1 MKMIQLKTKLWVDA
15 LLRRA
20 EIESA
25 AAYVIRHGD
34 EDAGAVLLK
43 IANLTGLA
51 ELFVPVRDKNGDR
64 IWARWREEWVPE
76 AEVDAY
82 CRRRAEDDPD
92 IWVIEI
98 EDRKGRNF
106 LTEPVADS

>member
-20 EIESA
+20 EIGLAS
-25 AAYVIRHGD
+25 AYVIRHGD

-43 IANLTGLA
+43 VANLTGQA
-51 ELFVPVRDKNGDR
+51 ALFVPARDENGDR
-64 IWARWREEWVPE
+64 IWTRFRDDWVAE
-76 AEVDAY
+76 AEVDTY
-82 CRRRAEDDPD
+82 CRRRADGDPD
-92 IWVIEI
+92 IWVVEI

>member
-1 MKMIQLKTKLWVDA
+1 MKMIQLRTKFWVEA

-20 EIESA
+20 EIGLA

-34 EDAGAVLLK
+34 EDAGAVLVK
-43 IANLTGLA
+43 VANLTGQA
-51 ELFVPVRDKNGDR
+51 ELFVPARDENGDR
-64 IWARWREEWVPE
+64 IWTRFRDEPVME
-76 AEVDAY
+76 AEIDAY
-82 CRRRAEDDPD
+82 CRRRTDGDPD

-106 LTEPVADS
+106 LTERVEDS

>member
-1 MKMIQLKTKLWVDA
+1 MKMIQLKTGFWVEA

-20 EIESA
+20 AIGLA

-34 EDAGAVLLK
+34 EDAGAVLVK
-43 IANLTGLA
+43 VANLTGQA
-51 ELFVPVRDKNGDR
+51 ELFVPARDENGDR
-64 IWARWREEWVPE
+64 IWTRHRGGPVAE

-82 CRRRAEDDPD
+82 CRRRADSDPD
-92 IWVIEI
+92 IWVVEI

-106 LTEPVADS
+106 LTEPVEDS